1 MGQVIMAA
9 SILPESPKGGFSFE
23 NCRRNEFLLKQGFPC
38 PKSVKTG
45 TTIAGFIF
53 KDGVILGADTRATE
67 GNIIADK
74 NCFKLHYMAKNIYC
88 AGAGTAADLEMTTL
102 QMSSQLE
109 LHHLETGR
117 TVKVATANRLL
128 KQMLFRYQGQISAAL
143 VLGGID
149 STGPHVN
156 CIYPHGSTDSLPFV
170 AMGSGSLAA
179 MAFLESGWKPDLE
192 LEEAK
197 VLMRNAI
204 AGGIFNDLMSGSHAD
219 LAIITRDK
227 AEIIRPFD
235 IANVKGE
242 RQGNYQYSKG
252 TTSVLSTKVIPI
264 EVESTE
270 VRPVETMDTA

>member
-1 MGQVIMAA
+1 
-9 SILPESPKGGFSFE
+9 
-23 NCRRNEFLLKQGFPC
+23 
-38 PKSVKTG
+38 
-45 TTIAGFIF
+45 
-53 KDGVILGADTRATE
+53 
-67 GNIIADK
+67 
-74 NCFKLHYMAKNIYC
+74 
-88 AGAGTAADLEMTTL
+88 
-102 QMSSQLE
+102 
-109 LHHLETGR
+109 
-117 TVKVATANRLL
+117 
-128 KQMLFRYQGQISAAL
+128 
-143 VLGGID
+143 
-149 STGPHVN
+149 
-156 CIYPHGSTDSLPFV
+156 
-170 AMGSGSLAA
+170 MGSGSLAA
-179 MAFLESGWKPDLE
+179 MAFLEAGWKPDLE

-204 AGGIFNDLMSGSHAD
+204 AGGIFNDLMSGSHVD